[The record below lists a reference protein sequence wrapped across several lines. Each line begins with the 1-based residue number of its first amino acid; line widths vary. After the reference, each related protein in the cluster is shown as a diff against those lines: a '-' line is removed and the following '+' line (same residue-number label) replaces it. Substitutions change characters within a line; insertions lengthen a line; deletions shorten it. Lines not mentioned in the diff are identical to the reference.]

1 MNVSANS
8 GNSGNDRSVLE
19 RKNSSDNEKKS
30 ATNSIKGGGS
40 SSLSNSQQL
49 NDSIKTSIENHNHQ
63 INDSLRELREEDEE
77 SVENGEAQEEAN
89 GRCNVM

>member
-30 ATNSIKGGGS
+30 STNSNKGGS
-40 SSLSNSQQL
+40 SSMSNSQQL

-63 INDSLRELREEDEE
+63 ISDSLRELREEDEGADNNE
-77 SVENGEAQEEAN
+77 VEEEAN

>member
-1 MNVSANS
+1 MNISANS

-19 RKNSSDNEKKS
+19 RKNSSDNEKRS
-30 ATNSIKGGGS
+30 STNSIKGGS

-63 INDSLRELREEDEE
+63 INESLRELREEDE
-77 SVENGEAQEEAN
+77 SVENGEVEEEAN

>member
-30 ATNSIKGGGS
+30 SSNSIKGGS

-63 INDSLRELREEDEE
+63 INESLRDLREEDE
-77 SVENGEAQEEAN
+77 SVENGDVEEEAN